1 MRDNFQEQP
10 LENFMDDDNNKY
22 ENVEN
27 FLLLTTELLE
37 KDKKIGIMKKSIDK
51 NNEELFKKKFKY
63 KKRINTKKVML
74 RNKSMKKLS
83 VSVINCLV

>member
-51 NNEELFKKKFKY
+51 NNEELFKK
-63 KKRINTKKVML
+63 
-74 RNKSMKKLS
+74 
-83 VSVINCLV
+83 NCWC

>member
-51 NNEELFKKKFKY
+51 NNEELFKKK
-63 KKRINTKKVML
+63 
-74 RNKSMKKLS
+74 
-83 VSVINCLV
+83 CWC